1 MASSFWS
8 QKVDPTASP
17 QFNWQGMGY
26 ATQGLNN
33 AMTSAKGLGDSLVK
47 LDQGNAERLMNERIL
62 QYKTQEDFNN
72 AIQDGSFFDGIKGRV
87 SADKLKD
94 AFTNKQG
101 MLEVDKE
108 RNAYENQQAFQQ
120 FGDIRQ
126 QILAAAAAGNQG
138 KVNSLLQQ
146 AAEQGANA
154 AVIDS
159 LNKDAKETI
168 ESRAR
173 LAKYAREAEDYNVTR
188 KAIQLWEA
196 ALQNYGT
203 DPEALSSWFHNINGS
218 LGTNPLVMNK
228 IRSLASASN
237 IDLGAHPVA
246 KDSEGSAGY
255 LEETVATM
263 QGNAPQVVDPLSRS
277 DLLDNTVVPEVSG
290 ATKFNNY
297 IANEK
302 LKTAGMTNGY
312 MPNIG
317 ELVGQLSQTEND
329 ITKKFID
336 NYGKQKGFNEAGI
349 TVAKDKIKQIAA
361 QKGRSLSDA
370 EAMFIAY
377 NSLGER
383 NWSDKAFDWVGADND
398 DVKLTDNLRFDE
410 NKYKKNIDFYI
421 NPATRSAIDKVS
433 SLEVLNTKSSNL
445 LAELNKIKEKL
456 QSPDKLTKT
465 EFYRLKNKADRL
477 STQYAKLRTQAHFLT
492 K

>member
-1 MASSFWS
+1 MTSSFWS

-26 ATQGLNN
+26 VMQGLNN
-33 AMTSAKGLGDSLVK
+33 AMTSAKDLGDSLVK

-62 QYKTQEDFNN
+62 QYKTQEDFNK
-72 AIQDGSFFDGIKGRV
+72 AIKDGSFFDGIKGRV

-94 AFTNKQG
+94 AFTTKQG
-101 MLEVDKE
+101 MLEIDKE

-126 QILAAAAAGNQG
+126 QVLAAAGAGNQR
-138 KVNSLLQQ
+138 KIDSLLKQ
-146 AAEQGANA
+146 AADQGANA

-173 LAKYAREAEDYNVTR
+173 LAKYAQEAEDYNISR
-188 KAIQLWEA
+188 KAVQLWEA
-196 ALQNYGT
+196 ALQNYGA

-228 IRSLASASN
+228 IRSLATASN
-237 IDLGAHPVA
+237 IDLSAHPVA
-246 KDSEGSAGY
+246 KSPEGSAGY
-255 LEETVATM
+255 LEETVATL
-263 QGNAPQVVDPLSRS
+263 QGKAPQEADSVAKM
-277 DLLDNTVVPEVSG
+277 DLLQQKTIPEASNV
-290 ATKFNNY
+290 TKLSNY
-297 IANEK
+297 ITNEK

-312 MPNIG
+312 MPNVG
-317 ELVGQLSQTEND
+317 EMASQPSQTEND

-336 NYGKQKGFNEAGI
+336 NFGKQKDFNEAGI
-349 TVAKDKIKQIAA
+349 IVAKDKIKQIAA
-361 QKGRSLSDA
+361 SKGRHLSDA
-370 EAMFIAY
+370 EALFIAL

-383 NWSDKAFDWVGADND
+383 NWVDKVFDWVGADND
-398 DVKLTDNLRFDE
+398 DVKLTKNIRFDE

-421 NPATRSAIDKVS
+421 NPATQSAMTKVS
-433 SLEVLNTKSSNL
+433 SLEVLDTKAKNIK
-445 LAELNKIKEKL
+445 AELDKVNEKL
-456 QSPDKLTKT
+456 QGSDKLTKA
-465 EFYRLKNKADRL
+465 EFNRLKNKA
-477 STQYAKLRTQAHFLT
+477 AKLLEQFAELQAQTHSLT